1 MHKRAI
7 IAALVASLTTLPAVG
22 LPMGSRPDDSRTM
35 HFDGSAFQEGSVAG
49 QPAITS
55 RIGHY
60 PQLLHEGSSKEVR
73 ALPPGTGALAGIC
86 YIQQSG
92 GKLGSHPTFL
102 PRSDMPV
109 TVRGAGVEKETR
121 CDGNGFFSL
130 ALPPGRYEV
139 RSGADARNVTVE
151 LDKTT
156 LIPLRG
162 GKRMVD

>member
-1 MHKRAI
+1 MHKRTI
-7 IAALVASLTTLPAVG
+7 IAALVASLTIPAAG

-35 HFDGSAFQEGSVAG
+35 HFDGSAFREGNIVGQPAVATRIGHFPQLLQEGS
-49 QPAITS
+49 PREI
-55 RIGHY
+55 R
-60 PQLLHEGSSKEVR
+60 P
-73 ALPPGTGALAGIC
+73 LPPGTGALAGIC

-139 RSGADARNVTVE
+139 RSSADSGTVTIE

>member
-1 MHKRAI
+1 MHKITI
-7 IAALVASLTTLPAVG
+7 IALIASLTIIPAVG

-35 HFDGSAFQEGSVAG
+35 HFDGSAFREEGAVG
-49 QPAITS
+49 QPAIAT
-55 RIGHY
+55 RIGHF
-60 PQLLHEGSSKEVR
+60 PQLFQEGSPRE
-73 ALPPGTGALAGIC
+73 APPLPPGTGALAGIC

-92 GKLGSHPTFL
+92 GKLGSHPTFR
-102 PRSDMPV
+102 PRPAMPV
-109 TVRGAGVEKETR
+109 TVRGSGVEKETR

-139 RSGADARNVTVE
+139 RSGADSGTVTIE
-151 LDKTT
+151 PDKTT